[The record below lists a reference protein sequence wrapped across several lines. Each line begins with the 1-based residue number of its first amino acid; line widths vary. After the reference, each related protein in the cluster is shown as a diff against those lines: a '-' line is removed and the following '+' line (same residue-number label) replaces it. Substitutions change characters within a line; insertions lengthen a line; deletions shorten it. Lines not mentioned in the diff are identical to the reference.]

1 MLAIH
6 EINVAY
12 GEVLALH
19 GVSLS
24 VAKGEIYCVVGSNAA
39 GKSTILKTI
48 SCLIHPISGTIEFE
62 GKRIDHLPPY
72 QIVEL
77 GIAHVPEGRKLFSR
91 LTVMDNLLLGA
102 YKKSAPEGREK
113 TFEMIFELFPVLAE
127 RKNQRVGTL
136 SGGEQ
141 QMVAIGRGLMSQP
154 SLLLLD
160 EPSLGI
166 MPLLKEKI
174 FNTIKR
180 LNQEGITI
188 LLVEQD
194 VQEAL
199 EVADRGAIVQTGRV
213 VAEGKAQDL
222 LDSDLVRSA
231 YLGL

>member
-6 EINVAY
+6 EIKVAY

-77 GIAHVPEGRKLFSR
+77 GIAHVPEGRRLFSR

-213 VAEGKAQDL
+213 VAEGKAKDL

>member
-6 EINVAY
+6 EITVGY

-19 GVSLS
+19 GISFS
-24 VAKGEIYCVVGSNAA
+24 VEKGEIYCVVGSNAA
-39 GKSTILKTI
+39 GKSTILKAI
-48 SCLIHPISGTIEFE
+48 SCLIHPVSGTIEFE
-62 GKRIDHLPPY
+62 GQRIDRFPPHE
-72 QIVEL
+72 IVEL
-77 GIAHVPEGRKLFSR
+77 GIAHVPEGRRLFSR
-91 LTVMDNLLLGA
+91 LTVMDNLVLGA
-102 YKKSAPEGREK
+102 YKKSSPKGREK
-113 TFEMIFELFPVLAE
+113 TLTVIFELFPILQE
-127 RKNQRVGTL
+127 RKSQRAGTL

-141 QMVAIGRGLMSQP
+141 QMLAIGRGLMSQP

-174 FNTIKR
+174 FDAIKK

-199 EVADRGAIVQTGRV
+199 EIANHGAIVQTGRII
-213 VAEGKAQDL
+213 ADGEAKDL
-222 LDSDLVRSA
+222 LRTDLVRSA
-231 YLGL
+231 YLGI

>member
-1 MLAIH
+1 MLAID
-6 EINVAY
+6 EIKVAY

-62 GKRIDHLPPY
+62 GERITHLPPY

-77 GIAHVPEGRKLFSR
+77 GIAHIPEGRRLFSR

-213 VAEGKAQDL
+213 VAEGMAKDL